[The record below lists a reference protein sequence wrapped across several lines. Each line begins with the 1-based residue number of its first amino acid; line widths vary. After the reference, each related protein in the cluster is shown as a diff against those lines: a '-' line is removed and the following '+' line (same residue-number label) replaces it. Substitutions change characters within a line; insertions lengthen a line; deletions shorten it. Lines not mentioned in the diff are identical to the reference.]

1 MSQPTFDQFGNQ
13 VGGQQPADGNG
24 IKQLRKEFKAKAKE
38 NEELKARIAALEA
51 QTKAGSVA
59 DELARHNR
67 DPRLA
72 KFYPADRPTTAD
84 AVAEWVDENSE
95 LFPSQEANNQQQS
108 SQTTLTPEQQEGY
121 RIMKALGEAEAAT
134 QMDFESRAAACNTE
148 EEFMALLDEFSE
160 MHPFG

>member
-13 VGGQQPADGNG
+13 LPASQGEEGNG
-24 IKQLRKEFKAKAKE
+24 IKALRKEFKAKAKE

-72 KFYPADRPTTAD
+72 KFYPPDRPTTAD
-84 AVAEWVDENSE
+84 AVAEWIDENSD
-95 LFPSQEANNQQQS
+95 LFPPQQANTSQNS
-108 SQTTLTPEQQEGY
+108 GTTLTEDQQKGY
-121 RIMKALGEAEAAT
+121 ELMRLLGEAEAAT
-134 QMDFESRAAACNTE
+134 ALDFKSRADACQTE

>member
-13 VGGQQPADGNG
+13 ISPAKQDGDG
-24 IKQLRKEFKAKAKE
+24 IKKLRKEYEKKSKE
-38 NEELKARIAALEA
+38 NAELLARVAALEA

-59 DELARHNR
+59 DELARHNL
-67 DPRLA
+67 DPRIA
-72 KFYPADRPTTAD
+72 KFYPADRATTAD
-84 AVAEWVDENSE
+84 AVAEWVDENRE
-95 LFPSQEANNQQQS
+95 LFPSPQEMNQQQS

-160 MHPFG
+160 LHPFG